1 MLSTN
6 WSKAEKAFQKQ
17 LEFNIKEL
25 NSTVMPDHWLDVIDA
40 ANFLNPKSFLDI
52 GCGVGTVYKIIQNTS
67 PNISYKG
74 IDYASAAIKV
84 ARDFWKYEG
93 FDQFDF
99 WDLSE
104 KDVSDFDLVYVG
116 ALLNV
121 FPNGDEALD
130 FLLSLQIKN
139 LLIGRM
145 DFTEGESHYKE
156 YTAYE
161 EIETCAF
168 YHDVEKAKDTI
179 ENKYGYK
186 SYGMR
191 WSLLLTK

>member
-17 LEFNIKEL
+17 LELNIKEL
-25 NSTVMPDHWLDVIDA
+25 GSVGMPDHWLDVV
-40 ANFLNPKSFLDI
+40 NTVNLLKPKSFLDI
-52 GCGVGTVYKIIQNTS
+52 GCGVGTIYKIIQNIS

-74 IDYASAAIKV
+74 IDYAPAAIKV

-104 KDVSDFDLVYVG
+104 KDVSDFDLVYAG
-116 ALLNV
+116 GFLNV

-145 DFTEGESHYKE
+145 DFTEGESYYEE

-161 EIETCAF
+161 EIKTCAF
-168 YHDVEKAKDTI
+168 HHDVKKAKDTI

-186 SYGMR
+186 SCGME

>member
-6 WSKAEKAFQKQ
+6 WAKAEKAFQKQ

-25 NSTVMPDHWLDVIDA
+25 DSTVMPDHWLDVVDA
-40 ANFLNPKSFLDI
+40 VNLLNSKSFLDI
-52 GCGVGTVYKIIQNTS
+52 GCGVGTIYKIIQNIS
-67 PNISYKG
+67 SNISYKG
-74 IDYASAAIKV
+74 IDYAPAAIKI
-84 ARDFWKYEG
+84 ARDFWKHKG
-93 FDQFDF
+93 FEQFDF

-104 KDVSDFDLVYVG
+104 KDVSDFDLVYAG
-116 ALLNV
+116 AVLDV

-145 DFTEGESHYKE
+145 NFIEGESYYEE

-161 EIETCAF
+161 EIKTCAF
-168 YHDVEKAKDTI
+168 HHDVKKAKDTI